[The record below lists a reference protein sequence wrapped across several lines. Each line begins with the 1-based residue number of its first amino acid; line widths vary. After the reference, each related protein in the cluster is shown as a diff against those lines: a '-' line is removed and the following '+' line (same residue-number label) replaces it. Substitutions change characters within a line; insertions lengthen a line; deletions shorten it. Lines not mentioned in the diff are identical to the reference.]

1 MFYEA
6 CWEHYFVFSSWK
18 ADMPETLIDFFF
30 FPARMTKNNTG
41 KIQGS
46 VEIEKTQYQKMKR
59 RRKAFLQAVV
69 TCLLPPRSRNKWKP
83 VWHHGHGSASNN
95 RARGCPRAL
104 WLPPAALRRGPEG
117 RLAKTGQALLEV
129 VSGKLVMPSS
139 SLNCSW
145 EVLCNVQCCCV
156 LF

>member
-104 WLPPAALRRGPEG
+104 WMPPAALRRGPEG

>member
-83 VWHHGHGSASNN
+83 VWYHGHGSASNN

-104 WLPPAALRRGPEG
+104 WMPPAALRRGPEG

>member
-1 MFYEA
+1 MRLA
-6 CWEHYFVFSSWK
+6 GST
-18 ADMPETLIDFFF
+18 TLCSLHEKLTCQKPWLTFFF

>member
-46 VEIEKTQYQKMKR
+46 VEIEKMQYQKMKC
-59 RRKAFLQAVV
+59 RRKALLKAVV
-69 TCLLPPRSRNKWKP
+69 TCLLPPRSRNKWKL
-83 VWHHGHGSASNN
+83 VCHHGHGSTSNN
-95 RARGCPRAL
+95 RARGCPRTL
-104 WLPPAALRRGPEG
+104 WMPPAAPRLGGP
-117 RLAKTGQALLEV
+117 RAKTSQALLEV
-129 VSGKLVMPSS
+129 VSGKLVMPSA

-145 EVLCNVQCCCV
+145 EVLCNVQCCC
-156 LF
+156 FF